1 MATDFKA
8 TDFKSANFYPL
19 AAFHPLAARV
29 LLSLV
34 YLINGVAM
42 LGAFSNI
49 SALMANKGIPAPD
62 ALLALTIGFWLVGGS
77 CLVAGWWTRLA
88 ACVLLL
94 VTIPVT
100 LVFHAPWLADP
111 AQLHNELNHFLK
123 NLAILGG
130 LLYVVAFGSGPYSV
144 DNRKTLASL

>member
-1 MATDFKA
+1 MSTDSKM
-8 TDFKSANFYPL
+8 ANFYPF
-19 AAFHPLAARV
+19 AAFYPPAARI

-42 LGAFSNI
+42 LANFSDV
-49 SALMANKGIPAPD
+49 SALMASKGLPAPNV
-62 ALLALTIGFWLVGGS
+62 LLILTIALWLVGGA
-77 CLVAGWWTRLA
+77 CLVVGWWTRLA
-88 ACVLLL
+88 AYVLFF

-100 LVFHAPWLADP
+100 LIFHAPWAADP

-130 LLYVVAFGSGPYSV
+130 LLYFVAFGPGLYSL
-144 DNRKTLASL
+144 DSRKTIAFT